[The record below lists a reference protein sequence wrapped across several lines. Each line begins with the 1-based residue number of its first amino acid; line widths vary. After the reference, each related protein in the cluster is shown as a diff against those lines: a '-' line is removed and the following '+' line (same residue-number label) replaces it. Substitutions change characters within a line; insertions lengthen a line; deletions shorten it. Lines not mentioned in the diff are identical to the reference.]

1 MASLTT
7 LSLHKARYYVRL
19 AGWRVTTA
27 IAMPLII
34 VLIVFGVLYPKAE
47 HVQQLRHDISTMNAA
62 MQQHQEAWIDLS
74 PAASL
79 RTFYDFLPGEHQALP
94 LLTTTLATARDLG
107 LDASRAEYAMTPVR
121 QAGFVRYQVTM
132 PLTGSYITIRT
143 FINAVLNNIPA
154 AAINEISF
162 KRQDGQ
168 TEMVEARLR
177 FTIYM
182 RKEPA

>member
-7 LSLHKARYYVRL
+7 LAMHKMRYYAQL
-19 AGWRVTTA
+19 AGWRLIGA
-27 IAMPLII
+27 IIMPLVIL
-34 VLIVFGVLYPKAE
+34 LIALGMLYPKTQ
-47 HVQQLRHDISTMNAA
+47 HIQQLRHDVSTMNSA
-62 MQQHQEAWIDLS
+62 MQQHQDAWIDRS
-74 PAASL
+74 PEASL
-79 RTFYDFLPGEHQALP
+79 HTFYGFLPGERQALP
-94 LLTTTLATARDLG
+94 LLTTILATARDLG

-143 FINAVLNNIPA
+143 FINAMLNTIPA
-154 AAINEISF
+154 SAINEISF

-168 TEMVEARLR
+168 TETVEARLR